1 MTRLAVVALVL
12 LPVTSGPQE
21 AGASIC
27 RDSVRLARLARINA
41 APDADLIKTQSDV
54 WCATRERYRNV
65 TWPDKRAA
73 RLPSGA
79 WNYPD
84 GRVAKTSGDVW
95 KYANG
100 QTAKSSSGT
109 WNYPSGKPAKFES
122 GRWQRPDGRPV
133 TESELLLWACQRLGD
148 GQCRRPLAEIRAL
161 SGFDKDLAIVELAWA
176 AR

>member
-1 MTRLAVVALVL
+1 MTRLALLALVL
-12 LPVTSGPQE
+12 LPVSPQDT
-21 AGASIC
+21 GASVC
-27 RDSVRLARLARINA
+27 RDSVRLARLARISGA
-41 APDADLIKTQSDV
+41 QDADLIQIQSDA
-54 WCATRERYRNV
+54 WCAARERDRDV

-84 GRVAKTSGDVW
+84 GRVAKTSGGVW

-100 QTAKSSSGT
+100 QTARSSSGT
-109 WNYPSGKPAKFES
+109 WNYPNGKPAKFES
-122 GRWQRPDGRPV
+122 GRWQRPDGRSV
-133 TESELLLWACQRLGD
+133 TEAELLLWACQRIGD
-148 GQCRRPLAEIRAL
+148 SQCRRPLAEIRGL

>member
-1 MTRLAVVALVL
+1 MTRLALVALVL
-12 LPVTSGPQE
+12 LPSTAGPQNSS
-21 AGASIC
+21 ASVC
-27 RDSVRLARLARINA
+27 EDSKRLARLARINE
-41 APDADLIKTQSDV
+41 APDAEAIRLQSDV
-54 WCATRERYRNV
+54 WCASKEVRPNV

-79 WNYPD
+79 WNYPS
-84 GRVAKTSGDVW
+84 GRVARTSGDVW

-100 QTAKSSSGT
+100 QTARSSSGT
-109 WNYPSGKPAKFES
+109 WNYPSGRPAKFES
-122 GRWQRPDGRPV
+122 GRWQRPDGKSA

-161 SGFDKDLAIVELAWA
+161 RGFDKDLAIIELAWA

>member
-1 MTRLAVVALVL
+1 MTRLALLALVL
-12 LPVTSGPQE
+12 LPVSMGPQDT
-21 AGASIC
+21 GASVC
-27 RDSVRLARLARINA
+27 RDSVRLARLARINDA
-41 APDADLIKTQSDV
+41 ADAELIRIQSDV
-54 WCATRERYRNV
+54 WCSTRERDRDV
-65 TWPDKRAA
+65 TWPGNRAA

-84 GRVAKTSGDVW
+84 GRVAKTSGGVW

-100 QTAKSSSGT
+100 QTARGSSGA
-109 WNYPSGKPAKFES
+109 WNYPSGRPAKFES
-122 GRWQRPDGRPV
+122 GRWQRPDGRPA

-161 SGFDKDLAIVELAWA
+161 SGFDKDLAIIELAWA